1 MIVERA
7 FAEHLVMLN
16 PVLHVFKDELA
27 WTQAGE
33 PWPYLMVTKTAERV
47 QGKGTGRYDVK
58 EWDEGA
64 QEWVYH
70 KAWARRLTLRLTL
83 RSAAMSG
90 KSGATVLDKVSGTV
104 QAFLRLHANGQALDL
119 VDTTTST
126 PVHLERI
133 RFLGENDQGP
143 LLTRV
148 PFEAQRTLDV
158 EVWAEMVD
166 EVQRA
171 PLIETISQSIE
182 LN

>member
-7 FAEHLVMLN
+7 FAEHLLVLN

-33 PWPYLMVTKTAERV
+33 PWPYLMVTKTAERLK
-47 QGKGTGRYDVK
+47 GKGTGRYDVK
-58 EWDEGA
+58 EWDDA
-64 QEWVYH
+64 TQEWVYH
-70 KAWARRLTLRLTL
+70 KAWARRLILRLTL

-90 KSGATVLDKVSGTV
+90 KSGTTVLDKVSETV
-104 QAFLRLHANGQALDL
+104 QEFLRRHANGQALDV
-119 VDTTTST
+119 VDSVTST
-126 PVHLERI
+126 AVHLERL
-133 RFLGENDQGP
+133 RFLGESDQGP
-143 LLTRV
+143 LLTRA

-158 EVWAEMVD
+158 EVWATVVD

-171 PLIETISQSIE
+171 PVFDTLTQIVE

>member
-7 FAEHLVMLN
+7 FAEHLVVLN

-33 PWPYLMVTKTAERV
+33 PWPYLMVTKTAERL

-90 KSGATVLDKVSGTV
+90 KSGTTVLDKVSETV
-104 QAFLRLHANGQALDL
+104 QAFLRRHANGQPLDL
-119 VDTTTST
+119 VDEVTGT
-126 PVHLERI
+126 PVHLERL
-133 RFLGENDQGP
+133 RFLGESDQGP

-158 EVWAEMVD
+158 EVWAVVVD

-171 PLIETISQSIE
+171 PLIETNSQSIE

>member
-7 FAEHLVMLN
+7 FAEHLVVLN

-33 PWPYLMVTKTAERV
+33 PWPYLMVTKTAERL

-90 KSGATVLDKVSGTV
+90 KSGATVLDKVSETV
-104 QAFLRLHANGQALDL
+104 QEFLRRHANGQALDL
-119 VDTTTST
+119 VDTTTGT
-126 PVHLERI
+126 AVHLERL
-133 RFLGENDQGP
+133 RFMGESDQGP

-158 EVWAEMVD
+158 EVWAEVVD
-166 EVQRA
+166 VVQRA
-171 PLIETISQSIE
+171 LLIETISQSIE